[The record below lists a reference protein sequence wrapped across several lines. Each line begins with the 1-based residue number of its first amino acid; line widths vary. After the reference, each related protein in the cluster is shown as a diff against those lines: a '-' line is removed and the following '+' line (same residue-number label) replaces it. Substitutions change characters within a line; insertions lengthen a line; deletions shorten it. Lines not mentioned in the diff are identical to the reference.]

1 MPGLRQHGVIRA
13 ANYLSV
19 TVMDRI
25 DQPALRSVQ
34 VGSGGELRC
43 CSLAGKGLGLELKP
57 ETWERKSVAFNPF
70 RQWEGEASCCVP

>member
-43 CSLAGKGLGLELKP
+43 CSLAGEGLGLELK
-57 ETWERKSVAFNPF
+57 RRDLGKKVSGF
-70 RQWEGEASCCVP
+70 